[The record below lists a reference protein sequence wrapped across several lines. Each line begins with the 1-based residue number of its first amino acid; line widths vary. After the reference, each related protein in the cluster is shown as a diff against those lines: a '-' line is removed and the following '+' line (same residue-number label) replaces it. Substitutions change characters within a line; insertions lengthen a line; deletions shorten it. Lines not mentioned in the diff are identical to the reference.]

1 MKRMIILIAIVA
13 NVLLSQDIWKGKE
26 FLISVPYMPEAIIN
40 DSEIEIIISHEPN
53 TIVNLNN
60 LNGTDINFSTGN
72 KYQTI
77 YNLKINQITKIIKNS
92 DFNVNNLITFFGV
105 FNGNY
110 SFRLVSE
117 NVVSVWV
124 NIKISNKEESYNLMP
139 INRLGNEYKIVT
151 ENAISSNNKTYP
163 DYFYITASE
172 DRTTIEIEYPDFGI
186 ENVQVEVKGGQKTL
200 EPGEVFNF
208 RLNKTETFGVNNFYA
223 NQSLTGTK
231 IRSDKPISVISGNW
245 PTSEISSNMLVESMI
260 STENSGNN
268 FHLIPFSDEE
278 FKVKIV
284 SYEPETE
291 VKIDDEETFILDG
304 SSLIQDESSYEFN
317 VSSNKTITSNKPI
330 MVIQYPKSPSV
341 SMVAMNPI
349 EKYSESFTSLS
360 NGKTKYLVAPI
371 NENSE
376 IIENVSIKK
385 EIVDGNEIELE
396 FVSEFE
402 EVNSENLKYKKYGLF
417 KINQNENFEITG
429 ESISLYVGD
438 ENGIFAEQAY
448 TKLEQITSSVKSQ
461 NQFPLFPNPA
471 NNEIYISDYVGNA
484 KIINALGIEVW
495 NGNVDNSHKIDIS
508 NLPIG
513 YYQLI
518 LDNNTS
524 KFIKY

>member
-1 MKRMIILIAIVA
+1 MNKILIIMLVFAMNSIS
-13 NVLLSQDIWKGKE
+13 NEIWKGNE
-26 FLISVPYMPEAIIN
+26 FFISAPPFYQEILEI
-40 DSEIEIIISHEPN
+40 SEINIVINHEPN
-53 TIVNLNN
+53 TRCVLKHR
-60 LNGTDINFSTGN
+60 NGDNYSFSSGN
-72 KYQTI
+72 KYQTK
-77 YNLKINQITKIIKNS
+77 YNIPINEFVENGTEYGKTNIIKHYWSNS
-92 DFNVNNLITFFGV
+92 FHLQTDKEVT
-105 FNGNY
+105 
-110 SFRLVSE
+110 
-117 NVVSVWV
+117 VWV
-124 NIKISNKEESYNLMP
+124 NIKIGDKEENYNLLP
-139 INRLGNEYKIVT
+139 RNNLSKKVKVVTNDAIVFDDV
-151 ENAISSNNKTYP
+151 IYP
-163 DYFYITASE
+163 DFFQVTASE
-172 DRTTIEIEYPDFGI
+172 DNTNIEVNFSNYENKNIKVEFENENRIIKPNEKLEIYLAKRGDYFG
-186 ENVQVEVKGGQKTL
+186 
-200 EPGEVFNF
+200 FS
-208 RLNKTETFGVNNFYA
+208 NFYA
-223 NQSLTGTK
+223 NQSLTGTIIK
-231 IRSDKPISVISGNW
+231 ADKPISVISGNW
-245 PTSEISSNMLVESMI
+245 DHIESSSNMLVESLPSI
-260 STENSGNN
+260 EYSGNN
-268 FHLIPFSDEE
+268 FHLIPFSEE
-278 FKVKIV
+278 EYKVKII